1 MAIFLLMDRDHT
13 HPDPVKD
20 ARGCYKK
27 GMIVQVFEDT
37 QPCVIPPAEP
47 FYIVKVTGLSMADAL
62 AYVQATLDGETVTRR
77 RKYKVN
83 WDLLPKTVQK
93 ALVANRYYETTWAIV
108 SQVVKDIKTGTV
120 VG

>member
-20 ARGCYKK
+20 ARGSYKK

-62 AYVQATLDGETVTRR
+62 VYVQATMDGQAITRR
-77 RKYKVN
+77 RKYKVD
-83 WDLLPKTVQK
+83 WTILPKGVRD
-93 ALVANRYYETTWAIV
+93 ALTKYRYYEVAWST
-108 SQVVKDIKTGTV
+108 VKKYVRNIETGTT